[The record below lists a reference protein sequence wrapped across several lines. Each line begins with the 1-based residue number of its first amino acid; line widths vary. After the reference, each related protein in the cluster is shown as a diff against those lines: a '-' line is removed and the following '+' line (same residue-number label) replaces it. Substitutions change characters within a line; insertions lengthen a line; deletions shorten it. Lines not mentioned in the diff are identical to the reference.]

1 MAFLVCVGFGVY
13 GAMQRLMYCV
23 PAPLNAALCAKG
35 EYMSDQVLKLVPKDK
50 YFVPEIN
57 SAEKAREL
65 LEGFFRMV
73 SKLK

>member
-1 MAFLVCVGFGVY
+1 
-13 GAMQRLMYCV
+13 
-23 PAPLNAALCAKG
+23 
-35 EYMSDQVLKLVPKDK
+35 MSDQVLKLVPKDK